1 MAIIG
6 AMVVVAVRGDVVVV
20 FVIVW
25 NLQLTPEQVVGSSIL
40 QQVVDEAGAV
50 VAKSP
55 LVVAKCNPFC

>member
-50 VAKSP
+50 VAEAP
-55 LVVAKCNPFC
+55 RVVAKCNPFC